1 MVLPQQ
7 NPLSLS
13 AIFFLLE
20 DTDFQFLQHW
30 IKVCSF
36 WYLVL
41 VVYNTVL
48 CCSHYYFLYLQKHFQ
63 LYN

>member
-41 VVYNTVL
+41 VVL
-48 CCSHYYFLYLQKHFQ
+48 YYFLYLQKHFQ

>member
-41 VVYNTVL
+41 VV
-48 CCSHYYFLYLQKHFQ
+48 HYYFLYLQKHFQ